1 MRYSELVAY
10 HALQENNRCLHLL
23 ALYPATFS
31 DNGVHR
37 MRVSI
42 KRLRASWQLLRR
54 CVDVTVFDE
63 ADARLQA
70 IHHLFAAPRDTTAM
84 LGVVRALAERCDGQK
99 PQRAL
104 QRLADALTAEQR
116 SRGVSRATVEQASA
130 GFQTESRVWRELDV
144 ERLADAALLDGCIR
158 TYRHGRRRGR
168 RALQH
173 HDNELLHRWRSWVK
187 YSFYQL
193 DMIRPV
199 LGAENRARRWY
210 LDRLGDALGK
220 YHDLLLLGSQLARL
234 PYDQDDR
241 LQIERV
247 VEIRLDEYRQR
258 ARKLYP
264 YCYRDKG
271 AAFGRAVADDI
282 GRFNAD
288 SELLLPRSA

>member
-23 ALYPATFS
+23 SMYPAALT

-42 KRLRASWQLLRR
+42 KRLRASWRLLRSS
-54 CVDVTVFDE
+54 VDAAMFEE

-70 IHHLFAAPRDTTAM
+70 IHRLLAAPRDATVM
-84 LGVVRALAERCDGQK
+84 LGVVRALAERSDQPK
-99 PQRAL
+99 TQRAL
-104 QRLADALTAEQR
+104 ERLAVQLAREQAHRGLARDA
-116 SRGVSRATVEQASA
+116 VEQASA
-130 GFQTESRVWRELDV
+130 GFQAESSVWRELDV
-144 ERLADAALLDGCIR
+144 ERLDDGALLAGCVR
-158 TYRHGRRRGR
+158 TYKHGRRRGR
-168 RALQH
+168 RALEH
-173 HDNELLHRWRSWVK
+173 HDDRQLHRWRGWVK
-187 YSFYQL
+187 YCYYQL

-220 YHDLLLLGSQLARL
+220 YHDLTVLNEYLAR
-234 PYDQDDR
+234 QHGHDDR
-241 LQIERV
+241 QLIEDLI
-247 VEIRLDEYRQR
+247 EARLDEYRQR

-271 AAFGRAVADDI
+271 KAFGRAVANDI
-282 GRFNAD
+282 ARFNTD
-288 SELLLPRSA
+288 SNLVLPRSA